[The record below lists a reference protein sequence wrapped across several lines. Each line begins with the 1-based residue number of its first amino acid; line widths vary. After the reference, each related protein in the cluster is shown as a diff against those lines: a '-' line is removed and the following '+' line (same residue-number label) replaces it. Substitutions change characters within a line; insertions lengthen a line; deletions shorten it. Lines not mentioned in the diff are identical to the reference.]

1 MDKTFEIISDL
12 KETAMSH
19 KIRNVDVSV
28 GSRENKKGFYD
39 YITMTFVV
47 PKGYRDESSFYGHSE
62 KPSEAP
68 EQTETESVEKNIND
82 AEKVAENGSEAL
94 TE

>member
-1 MDKTFEIISDL
+1 MDKTFEVIADL
-12 KETAMSH
+12 KETAMKH
-19 KIRNVDVSV
+19 KIRNVDISV

-47 PKGYRDESSFYGHSE
+47 PKGYRDESSFCGHSE

-68 EQTETESVEKNIND
+68 EQTETESVEENHI
-82 AEKVAENGSEAL
+82 EEQEVAENGSEAL